1 MVINGKEYTR
11 ENIGKIF
18 DYALLSSDVTQSMV
32 EEHVKR
38 AIRYN
43 VNGVYCNPHWV
54 PLIADMLDGTGIE
67 TGLVPD
73 FPFGAATTK
82 MKLHELKEMCEIM
95 KGRPAAIDFVINIA
109 ALKDGKYDLFFN
121 EAKEIVDMGHSYGY
135 QVKAIMENASLSD
148 QEIAMGCQYVSKAG
162 VDWVK
167 AATGRAAS
175 PRMDTIKIMRANIP
189 DHVRIKF
196 AGYGTYGL
204 TQLTIMG
211 LVTGA
216 ELFGTGYAH
225 EIIEE
230 IEKNYKNL
238 VIHTK

>member
-1 MVINGKEYTR
+1 MFKIRPDAKQNHSILKILEDLIMVINGKEYTR

-109 ALKDGKYDLFFN
+109 ALNSGHGAFLWLSGQGNHGKCILVRSGNCHGMPVCF
-121 EAKEIVDMGHSYGY
+121 E
-135 QVKAIMENASLSD
+135 
-148 QEIAMGCQYVSKAG
+148 
-162 VDWVK
+162 
-167 AATGRAAS
+167 GRS
-175 PRMDTIKIMRANIP
+175 
-189 DHVRIKF
+189 
-196 AGYGTYGL
+196 
-204 TQLTIMG
+204 
-211 LVTGA
+211 
-216 ELFGTGYAH
+216 
-225 EIIEE
+225 
-230 IEKNYKNL
+230 
-238 VIHTK
+238 